1 MLASISAVCGTR
13 AWDPHCRVPIHKG
26 VEDSEKSCSSQ
37 GYKCVSFLLSCFLS
51 SQWEPLSLWTFW
63 ETESGSRDHKVVD
76 SHIPSSSYHTG
87 RQLPRSPGSWQ
98 SRAPCPPAL
107 HTTSGSHLLPTLS
120 SSSINQVVTY
130 LHPRPTV
137 ERPSGGMWRVVL
149 TLHATREASPV
160 GKDDE
165 GQVLVVEIP
174 DGLCCL
180 VGGVWEP
187 YLARLLDDL
196 GHRVTSVRQ

>member
-1 MLASISAVCGTR
+1 
-13 AWDPHCRVPIHKG
+13 
-26 VEDSEKSCSSQ
+26 
-37 GYKCVSFLLSCFLS
+37 
-51 SQWEPLSLWTFW
+51 
-63 ETESGSRDHKVVD
+63 
-76 SHIPSSSYHTG
+76 
-87 RQLPRSPGSWQ
+87 
-98 SRAPCPPAL
+98 
-107 HTTSGSHLLPTLS
+107 
-120 SSSINQVVTY
+120 
-130 LHPRPTV
+130 
-137 ERPSGGMWRVVL
+137 MWRVVL

-187 YLARLLDDL
+187 HLARLLDDL